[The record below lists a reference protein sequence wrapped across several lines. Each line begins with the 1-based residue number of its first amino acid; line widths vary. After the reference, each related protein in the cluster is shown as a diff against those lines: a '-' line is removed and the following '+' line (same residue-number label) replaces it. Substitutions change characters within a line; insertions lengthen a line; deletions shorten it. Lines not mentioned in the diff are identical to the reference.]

1 MNNAF
6 VTQANVEPEWG
17 EDHLE
22 DLDLAL
28 IKQEI
33 ANDDDYLLLVKAI
46 MEDKSPKDLPDNHP
60 GHRYKGV
67 WAYMSLVDGDTNS
80 PVLID
85 VDKMILPRIMGKK
98 QAVNL
103 HKGTHGSVQQVTM
116 TLSNFC
122 TWENMKEDILS
133 V

>member
-46 MEDKSPKDLPDNHP
+46 MEDKSPKDHPDNHP
-60 GHRYKGV
+60 
-67 WAYMSLVDGDTNS
+67 
-80 PVLID
+80 
-85 VDKMILPRIMGKK
+85 
-98 QAVNL
+98 
-103 HKGTHGSVQQVTM
+103 
-116 TLSNFC
+116 
-122 TWENMKEDILS
+122 
-133 V
+133 